1 MAAAGGVPG
10 ALYAPAAAGR
20 TVVPRN
26 TRLSRPAVR
35 CPAQPA
41 PSAGRLRRHHPT
53 GSGGG
58 TVSLRRSA
66 GYRCAVLRGAQRLF
80 SGDGSAHSSRRQHGI
95 SPLTPSG
102 AGGDHGAYPAPRDA
116 RHGDS
121 GAGNASGTLRGLR
134 GCRLWPCGPAA
145 AGEYLRGTHPP
156 SGGALRPAPAHP
168 CRGAEHR
175 PTAKAH
181 RPQSQGAAG
190 NVAGERRPLPGG
202 RDGAG
207 HCPQLQALWLLRG
220 ADAQPVGLGGQPGG
234 YPGGTAG
241 VGLHPLHPA
250 SDRQDQAADGAGA
263 GAA

>member
-1 MAAAGGVPG
+1 MAAAGGIPE
-10 ALYAPAAAGR
+10 ALYAPAAAGC
-20 TVVPRN
+20 TGVPRN

-35 CPAQPA
+35 CPAQSA
-41 PSAGRLRRHHPT
+41 PSAGRLRRHHLT

-58 TVSLRRSA
+58 TVSLRCSA
-66 GYRCAVLRGAQRLF
+66 GYRCAVLRGVQRLF

-95 SPLTPSG
+95 SPLPPSG
-102 AGGDHGAYPAPRDA
+102 AGGGHGAHPAPRDA

-175 PTAKAH
+175 PSGWARRCRAL
-181 RPQSQGAAG
+181 SAA
-190 NVAGERRPLPGG
+190 
-202 RDGAG
+202 
-207 HCPQLQALWLLRG
+207 
-220 ADAQPVGLGGQPGG
+220 
-234 YPGGTAG
+234 
-241 VGLHPLHPA
+241 A
-250 SDRQDQAADGAGA
+250 SPMAASWS
-263 GAA
+263 